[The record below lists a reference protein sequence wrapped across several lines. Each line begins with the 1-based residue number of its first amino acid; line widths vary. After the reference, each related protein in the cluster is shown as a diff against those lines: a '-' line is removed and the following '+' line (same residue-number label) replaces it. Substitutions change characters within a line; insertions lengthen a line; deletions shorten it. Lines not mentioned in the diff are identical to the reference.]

1 MSSING
7 GKTLLRVITFF
18 AMLFVSVHSFAW
30 WNDAWPYRAPVTIDN
45 SATGAGGTETLEN
58 YTVLVKLHS
67 GNFQDFFLTKED
79 LSDLRFVADDG
90 VTPLKHTVEHFDV
103 INQLVYVWVK
113 IPKVSGGI
121 NTEKI
126 WMYYGNMDA
135 VSADDPAATFD
146 DNSAAVFNFAQSQ
159 QLVDSSAYAQNAVSF
174 NGESSLNSMIGDG
187 LRFDGQNQ
195 LLINDP
201 SALLSETLEGLT
213 VSLWIRAS
221 GMQDDA
227 YIFQRTNGETG
238 LTLAVDQNLI
248 YARMQNGITVETPKI
263 PAISADNWHHVALTI
278 SKESLTLYVDG
289 NAVAASPLTTTAPL
303 GNWSFGA
310 NINNDGN
317 FFIGEIDALR
327 IDSSARSAGWVKMLS
342 SSQGL
347 DNRLL
352 NVQQAEQLGSGGG
365 TNFFSVIF
373 QSTDQTGW
381 TVIALL
387 MFMAAVSWVVMFGK
401 ALYIRSVDRDNQAFL
416 SQYTQLGNDDPAK
429 LDHNPS
435 DDEKELEDS
444 PITQALFGDHDHFQ
458 SSSIYRIYHRG
469 IQEVQARMGASV
481 SSRAAGLSPASIDA
495 IKAALDAQLIR
506 EVQRLNGKMVLLT
519 IAISGGP
526 FLGLLGT
533 VLGVMITFAA
543 IAATGDV
550 NISAIAPG
558 VAAALLTTV
567 AGLIVAIPALFG
579 YNWLMTRIKDN
590 TADMRVFLDEYIT
603 KIAEYYGQ

>member
-1 MSSING
+1 MSFING
-7 GKTLLRVITFF
+7 VKSLVKVIAFF
-18 AMLFVSVHSFAW
+18 SMLFTSVQTFAW
-30 WNDAWPYRAPVTIDN
+30 WNDAWPYRVPISIDN
-45 SATGAGGTETLEN
+45 SESGAGVNENLEN

-79 LSDLRFVADDG
+79 LSDLRFIANDG
-90 VTPLKHTVEHFDV
+90 TTPLKHWVEHVDV

-113 IPKVSGGI
+113 VPNISGGI

-126 WMYYGNMDA
+126 WMYYGNMNA
-135 VSADDPAATFD
+135 ISADDPASAYD
-146 DNSAAVFNFAQSQ
+146 DDTAAAFNFSQ
-159 QLVDSSAYAQNAVSF
+159 GKLLSDSSAYQLNALSF
-174 NGESSLNSMIGDG
+174 DGEPSVNSMVGDG
-187 LRFDGQNQ
+187 ARFSGQSQ
-195 LLINDP
+195 LLLADP
-201 SALLSETLEGLT
+201 AVLSADSLEGLSISFW
-213 VSLWIRAS
+213 VRAS

-227 YIFQRTNGETG
+227 YLFQRTDGQTG
-238 LTLAVDQNLI
+238 LVLAIDQNMI

-263 PAISADNWHHVALTI
+263 PAISADNWHHIALTI
-278 SKESLTLYVDG
+278 SKVSLTLYVDG
-289 NAVAASPLTTTAPL
+289 NAVAASPLTTDAPA

-310 NINNDGN
+310 NSSGSGN
-317 FFIGEIDALR
+317 FFTGELDSLR
-327 IDSSARSAGWVKMLS
+327 IDSVARSADWIKLLA

-347 DNRLL
+347 ENRLIK
-352 NVQQAEQLGSGGG
+352 VQQAEQLGSGGG
-365 TNFFSVIF
+365 NGFFMVIF

-387 MFMAAVSWVVMFGK
+387 MFMAAVSWVVMVGK
-401 ALYIRSVDRDNQAFL
+401 AFYIRSVDRDNQSFL
-416 SQYTQLGNDDPAK
+416 TQYTQLGNDDPAK
-429 LDHNPS
+429 LDYQPS
-435 DDEKELEDS
+435 EDDKALEDS

-481 SSRAAGLSPASIDA
+481 SSRAASLSPAAIDA